1 MVKQVIF
8 STNMQC
14 KLFDESNNSLY
25 ILLKRIKLYIFELI
39 LQSET
44 SVYGIYLW
52 VIESKYTRSGFNT
65 IKQ

>member
-39 LQSET
+39 LQSGT

-52 VIESKYTRSGFNT
+52 VIESKYTRSGLNK